1 MDNKILSISIA
12 AYNAAND
19 IPRCLKNMTESSV
32 IDKLDIIVVNDGS
45 KDNTLDVALQ
55 FSNKFPGS
63 VRVIDKVNGG
73 HGSTINSG
81 IVEAK
86 GKYFKI
92 VDSDDWVDREGIEK
106 LVRYLENSSVDLVIN
121 PFFKVRIDD
130 FSSKYLISLRP
141 ESIKSNDVFNLD
153 EIKFPAFV
161 MHGMTVKTSIMKDIG
176 PIIDENCFYVDT
188 EYAIYPLYY
197 AKTVV
202 YLDYAV
208 YNYLIGSAT
217 QSMNINNLLTRR
229 KQREKVVKSLIR
241 YHNLHK
247 SSLSSSLKKIIE
259 SSISMTCCYNIKLYF
274 LLNNG
279 IGKKELIEF
288 VKWVKDNDFDEMY
301 CVNSAFK
308 RLVWSIFK
316 SSNYFFYIFV
326 SCLAKLNFRYIKK
339 CKTV

>member
-1 MDNKILSISIA
+1 MENKILSISIA

-19 IPRCLKNMTESSV
+19 LPRCLKNMTESSV

-45 KDNTLDVALQ
+45 KDNTLDVALE
-55 FSNKFPGS
+55 FSKNYPDS
-63 VRVIDKVNGG
+63 IRVIDKVNGG
-73 HGSTINSG
+73 HGSTINTG
-81 IVEAK
+81 IIKAK

-106 LVRYLENSSVDLVIN
+106 LVHYLQDSTVDLVIN
-121 PFFKVRIDD
+121 PFFKVCIDD
-130 FSSKYLISLRP
+130 FSSKQQISLRP
-141 ESIKSNDVFNLD
+141 DTIKNDIIYKLD
-153 EIKFPAFV
+153 EIQFPAFV
-161 MHGMTVKTSIMKDIG
+161 MHGMTVKTSIMKEIG

-202 YLDYAV
+202 YLDYDV

-217 QSMNINNLLTRR
+217 QSMNINNLLNRR

-241 YHNLHK
+241 YHNSHK
-247 SSLSSSLKKIIE
+247 NSLSSSLKKIIE
-259 SSISMTCCYNIKLYF
+259 SSISMSCCYNIKLYF
-274 LLNNG
+274 LLNNC

-288 VKWVKDNDFDEMY
+288 VKWVKDNNFDEMY
-301 CVNSAFK
+301 CVNSTFK
-308 RLVWSIFK
+308 RHVWSIFK
-316 SSNYFFYIFV
+316 KSNFFFYIFV

>member
-1 MDNKILSISIA
+1 MENKILSISIA

-45 KDNTLDVALQ
+45 KDNTLDVALE
-55 FSNKFPGS
+55 FSKKYPSS

-73 HGSTINSG
+73 HGSTINTG
-81 IVEAK
+81 IIEAK

-92 VDSDDWVDREGIEK
+92 VDSDDWVDRDGIEK
-106 LVRYLENSSVDLVIN
+106 LVHYLQDSTVDLVIN
-121 PFFKVRIDD
+121 PFFKVCIED
-130 FSSKYLISLRP
+130 FLSKQQISLCP
-141 ESIKSNDVFNLD
+141 DTIKNGIVHNLD

-161 MHGMTVKTSIMKDIG
+161 MHGMTVKTSIMKEIG

-247 SSLSSSLKKIIE
+247 NSLSSSLKKIIE

-288 VKWVKDNDFDEMY
+288 VKWLKDNDFDEMY

-308 RLVWSIFK
+308 RFVWSIFK
-316 SSNYFFYIFV
+316 SSNFFFYIFV